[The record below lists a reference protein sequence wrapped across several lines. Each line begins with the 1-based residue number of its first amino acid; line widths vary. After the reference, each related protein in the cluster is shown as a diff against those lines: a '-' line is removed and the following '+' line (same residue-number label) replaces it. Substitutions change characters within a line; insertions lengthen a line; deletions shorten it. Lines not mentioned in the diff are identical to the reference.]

1 MVMAERLVRLR
12 KARGLSQKQVAA
24 DLGIS
29 QALLSH
35 YERGIRECGLEFTVR
50 LADYYAVTCDY
61 LLGRGAEDD
70 RDASAD
76 LLYRFTQALGNDQ
89 VSRLT
94 ADIFRV
100 FSYRMLRILCD
111 KAEGENIRLHGS
123 ASLSVLLAD
132 SYISYNSAKLAT
144 KMKKSVRRAKI
155 EQAFST
161 LRASCTAL
169 TVSAEEML
177 EKSKH

>member
-1 MVMAERLVRLR
+1 MVLAERLVRLR

-35 YERGIRECGLEFTVR
+35 YERGIRECGLELTVR
-50 LADYYAVTCDY
+50 FADYYAVTCDY
-61 LLGRGAEDD
+61 LLGRDAAED
-70 RDASAD
+70 RETSSD
-76 LLYRFTQALGNDQ
+76 LIYRFTKELGNDQ

-94 ADIFRV
+94 TDIFRV

-111 KAEGENIRLHGS
+111 KAEGEDIRLNGS

-132 SYISYNSAKLAT
+132 AYISYHSAKLAN
-144 KMKKSVRRAKI
+144 KMKQSVSKAKI
-155 EQAFST
+155 QQAFCN

-169 TVSAEEML
+169 TAAAENMIEN
-177 EKSKH
+177 SKY

>member
-35 YERGIRECGLEFTVR
+35 YERGIRECGLDFTVR

-61 LLGRGAEDD
+61 LLGRGAAEE
-70 RDASAD
+70 RESSPE
-76 LLYRFTQALGNDQ
+76 LICRFTQELGNDQ
-89 VSRLT
+89 VRRITEDL
-94 ADIFRV
+94 FRM

-111 KAEGENIRLHGS
+111 KAEGQTIHLQGS

-132 SYISYNSAKLAT
+132 AYISRNSAKLAA
-144 KMKKSVRRAKI
+144 KMKKSVSRTKI
-155 EQAFST
+155 QQAFGT

-169 TVSAEEML
+169 AVSAEEWI
-177 EKSKH
+177 EDSKS